1 MLTTE
6 GPTWSTKSVKSGK
19 LRACAKTFDAPKG
32 ARANKP
38 MTMQR
43 LSVCNKVFISTSLFH
58 IDAM

>member
-19 LRACAKTFDAPKG
+19 LRACAKTLDVPQ

-38 MTMQR
+38 MAMPR